1 MYLSSREG
9 GWDGGEWKSY
19 FTKIIFNIFPSSLFL
34 FPSIVARTSRW
45 VSVLSIKILKILGGG
60 NSFLGGGAPPF
71 ASPLNT
77 RLVVLYTEV
86 GRYISG

>member
-1 MYLSSREG
+1 MSYAPISSGILIINIKNEEKEGTVTNLYLSSREG

-45 VSVLSIKILKILGGG
+45 VSVLSIKILKILGGAKT
-60 NSFLGGGAPPF
+60 S
-71 ASPLNT
+71 
-77 RLVVLYTEV
+77 
-86 GRYISG
+86 